1 LRGHLRTNLTFTKA
15 LEVYAADIAESGGS
29 LSVCGLQP
37 ATISQL
43 RAAGLPESITLIAQ
57 GEETDGSLAV
67 AYDLA
72 SGWMTESGSQPPPE
86 GV

>member
-1 LRGHLRTNLTFTKA
+1 MEPA
-15 LEVYAADIAESGGS
+15 YAADIAGSGGS

-37 ATISQL
+37 ATITQL
-43 RAAGLPESITLIAQ
+43 RAAGLLGSITLIAQ

-67 AYDLA
+67 ACERA
-72 SGWMTESGSQPPPE
+72 GSRMTEPGRQQPPE